1 MTNGSSAFLVD
12 TNVLV
17 YAYDPSDG
25 DKRKRSIEVLESLG
39 TRQMGSLSA
48 QILGKF
54 FVTVTRKIPSPMTEA
69 EAERSVTNYA
79 RSWVVYDLTK
89 SIVLEAMRGLQRHR
103 LSYWDSLIWATA
115 KLNNVPNILSE
126 DFNDGA
132 LLEGVRFLNPFT
144 ASFDLAWLQVRR

>member
-17 YAYDPSDG
+17 YAYNPTDG
-25 DKRKRSIEVLESLG
+25 DRRDRAIEVLEFLG
-39 TRQMGSLSA
+39 IRQLGSLSA
-48 QILGKF
+48 QILGEF
-54 FVTVTRKIPSPMTEA
+54 FVTVTRKIPIPMTEA
-69 EAERSVTNYA
+69 EAEHSVTNYA
-79 RSWVVYDLTK
+79 RSWITYDLTK
-89 SIVLEAMRGLQRHR
+89 SIVLEAVRGLQRHR

-115 KLNNVPNILSE
+115 KLNDVPNVLSE

-144 ASFDLAWLQVRR
+144 TTFDLDWLQPR